1 MAYFLA
7 DKLLPPARIP
17 AKRPYELLPFDPS
30 GAGCRPSP
38 SCAASTGRSS
48 PTALRRSLVTRVST
62 LRAVGW
68 RVVLRVLRW
77 LGGESV
83 RVGAG
88 VFGRGRGVSNLFPP
102 GVGGGLA

>member
-30 GAGCRPSP
+30 GAGWRPSP

-48 PTALRRSLVTRVST
+48 PTALRRSLVTRPWT
-62 LRAVGW
+62 LRAVGF

-77 LGGESV
+77 LGGVSV

-88 VFGRGRGVSNLFPP
+88 VFGRWSRFSTRLTSGIACV
-102 GVGGGLA
+102 